1 MFTSIAYMSPVDKEI
16 ELTGRGTGKSPGITT
31 QYGTVYSRP
40 DQTRPDSVPYG
51 RFKLLL
57 THVNK
62 HATIGK
68 TEQGRG

>member
-1 MFTSIAYMSPVDKEI
+1 MSPVDKEI
-16 ELTGRGTGKSPGITT
+16 ELEPGRERGREEPWDHHPIWHSLE
-31 QYGTVYSRP
+31 R
-40 DQTRPDSVPYG
+40 TRPDSVPYG

>member
-1 MFTSIAYMSPVDKEI
+1 MSPVDKEI
-16 ELTGRGTGKSPGITT
+16 ELEPGREEPWDHHPIWHSL
-31 QYGTVYSRP
+31 QRARP
-40 DQTRPDSVPYG
+40 DQTRPDAVPYG